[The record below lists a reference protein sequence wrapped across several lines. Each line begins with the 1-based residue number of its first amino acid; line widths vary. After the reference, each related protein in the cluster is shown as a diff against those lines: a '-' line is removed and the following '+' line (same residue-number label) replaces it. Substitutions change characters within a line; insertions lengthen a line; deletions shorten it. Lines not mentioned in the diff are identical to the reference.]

1 MSDAFEDR
9 GTMCHPALLNRLV
22 TCSRTRKQPHGQLM
36 ICFGLTLR
44 YLLYDISIK
53 FFNSVCSSAAFLGD
67 TREHLIGRP
76 STIDFALFADAVT
89 LSVDLED
96 CPIDSLRILF
106 VFVSVC
112 RK

>member
-76 STIDFALFADAVT
+76 STIDSEWGEV
-89 LSVDLED
+89 SEVIEVSEVSSR
-96 CPIDSLRILF
+96 DST
-106 VFVSVC
+106 
-112 RK
+112 KHE